1 VIGKRSA
8 IFLPMEK
15 LGLII
20 IDQEHDSLY
29 KEERTPRYHAEKVA
43 MKRAEIE
50 DVPIILH
57 SNSPSLE
64 SFQGMVKKDIEKI
77 ELTDKI
83 KEEYLSKNKIIDM
96 TQEKSKKKIISY
108 ELQQAI
114 AKNIKKNKQ
123 IIFF

>member
-1 VIGKRSA
+1 
-8 IFLPMEK
+8 MEK

-83 KEEYLSKNKIIDM
+83 EEEYPPSTLF
-96 TQEKSKKKIISY
+96 
-108 ELQQAI
+108 L
-114 AKNIKKNKQ
+114 
-123 IIFF
+123 